1 MGRPLLPKRPGLL
14 AASLIAASLLLAAP
28 PLAAQMAAPPPA
40 APAAPA
46 PPAQDQ
52 LVQEQALPDQAA
64 ESRAMALAREI
75 RCVVCENEPVANS
88 SAEIAVD
95 MRNAIREKVAA
106 GASDDEVRAYFASRY
121 GEFVLLRPRLST
133 ATLLLWGAPFLLI
146 LIGGAVLLLRAR
158 KPVTAAAETADP
170 ELDAAA
176 RAALARA
183 EAARSD
189 S

>member
-1 MGRPLLPKRPGLL
+1 MTGPFRPRTLAAGLL
-14 AASLIAASLLLAAP
+14 AAGLLAAAL
-28 PLAAQMAAPPPA
+28 PLAAQQAPPPA
-40 APAAPA
+40 ATAQPG
-46 PPAQDQ
+46 QDQ
-52 LVQEQALPDQAA
+52 LVREQALPDQTA
-64 ESRAMALAREI
+64 ESRAMNLAREI

-133 ATLLLWGAPFLLI
+133 ATLLLWGAPFLLV
-146 LIGGAVLLLRAR
+146 LIGGATLLLRAR
-158 KPVTAAAETADP
+158 QRPAAEAEAADP

-183 EAARSD
+183 EAAPTD

>member
-1 MGRPLLPKRPGLL
+1 MTAPFRPRSLAAGLL
-14 AASLIAASLLLAAP
+14 AAGLMATAL
-28 PLAAQMAAPPPA
+28 PLAAQQAPPPA
-40 APAAPA
+40 ATAQPG
-46 PPAQDQ
+46 QDQ
-52 LVQEQALPDQAA
+52 LVREQALPDQTA
-64 ESRAMALAREI
+64 ESRAMSLAREI

-133 ATLLLWGAPFLLI
+133 ATLLLWGAPFLLV
-146 LIGGAVLLLRAR
+146 LIGGAALLLRAR
-158 KPVTAAAETADP
+158 QRTAPGAETADP

-183 EAARSD
+183 EAARTD
-189 S
+189 T

>member
-1 MGRPLLPKRPGLL
+1 MGYPPLPTRPGLL
-14 AASLIAASLLLAAP
+14 AASLFAASLLLAAP
-28 PLAAQMAAPPPA
+28 PLAAQMAAP

-46 PPAQDQ
+46 PAQDQ
-52 LVQEQALPDQAA
+52 LVQEQALPDPAA
-64 ESRAMALAREI
+64 ESRAMTLAREI

-95 MRNAIREKVAA
+95 MRNAIREKEAA
-106 GASDDEVRAYFASRY
+106 GATDDEVRAYFASRY

-158 KPVTAAAETADP
+158 KPAVAEAETVDP

>member
-1 MGRPLLPKRPGLL
+1 MTGPFRPRPLAAGLLVAGLL
-14 AASLIAASLLLAAP
+14 AAGMLATSLP
-28 PLAAQMAAPPPA
+28 VAAQEAPPPSA
-40 APAAPA
+40 TAQPG
-46 PPAQDQ
+46 QDQ
-52 LVQEQALPDQAA
+52 LVREQALPDQTA
-64 ESRAMALAREI
+64 ESRAMTLAREI

-106 GASDDEVRAYFASRY
+106 GATDDEVRAYFASRY

-133 ATLLLWGAPFLLI
+133 ATLLLWGAPFLLV
-146 LIGGAVLLLRAR
+146 LIGGAALLLRAR
-158 KPVTAAAETADP
+158 QRPAPEAGAADP

-183 EAARSD
+183 EAVRTD

>member
-1 MGRPLLPKRPGLL
+1 MARRRFIARQ
-14 AASLIAASLLLAAP
+14 AASLIAVGLLAAALP
-28 PLAAQMAAPPPA
+28 VWAQQAARAPDPNQP
-40 APAAPA
+40 
-46 PPAQDQ
+46 
-52 LVQEQALPDQAA
+52 VREQALPDPAA
-64 ESRAMALAREI
+64 ESRAMTLAREI

-95 MRNAIREKVAA
+95 MRNAIREKVAG

-133 ATLLLWGAPFLLI
+133 ATLLLWGAPFLLV
-146 LIGGAVLLLRAR
+146 LIGGAVLVLRAR
-158 KPVTAAAETADP
+158 QRPALETETADP

-183 EAARSD
+183 EASRSE

>member
-1 MGRPLLPKRPGLL
+1 MMRQPVLRTLGAGLL
-14 AASLIAASLLLAAP
+14 AGLLVAAA
-28 PLAAQMAAPPPA
+28 PLAAQQAATPPA
-40 APAAPA
+40 PVPQQ
-46 PPAQDQ
+46 PSQDH
-52 LVQEQALPDQAA
+52 LVREQALPDQTA
-64 ESRAMALAREI
+64 ESRAMTLAREI

-133 ATLLLWGAPFLLI
+133 ATLLLWGAPFLLV
-146 LIGGAVLLLRAR
+146 LIGGAALLLRAR
-158 KPVTAAAETADP
+158 QRPVPEAEAADP
-170 ELDAAA
+170 DLDAAA

-183 EAARSD
+183 EAAPTD